1 MKLVEG
7 LSFLKNKIKSLSLRE
22 AKGHM
27 DHPED
32 LVFLQGSFGAQRAVQ
47 AIIDTVKDP
56 KAITIKWDGYPALIF
71 GYGEDGKFSIMD
83 KHMFNKG
90 TNSPARYIHS
100 PKEFVDYDR
109 NRGVT
114 RSELDSAIAQLWPEL
129 QKVTPKQKG
138 YYWGDLLF
146 ASPLLKQKD
155 GLYHFRA
162 NPNGISYTVD
172 PNSEVG
178 KLLTGKNA
186 AIVVHQKLPSNAE
199 TTDDNA
205 ESLGGTTGGLVSTNS
220 VAVLPAQMPITPNLK
235 IDNGLVNKANQSIQ
249 KYGDE
254 LDNFFANPPQAVDA
268 FTNLF
273 TSYINKRIREK
284 NLQKLTDGFFQ
295 YVASRPM
302 TDSMRNKLLGYTD
315 PATKKHVPG
324 YLDSNRKT
332 IEHIFEI
339 WIDVYNL
346 KMNLVPQ
353 LDKAAE
359 TSPVQGYLE
368 TGEKSQ
374 EGFVSQGLKLINRMG
389 FSAQNL
395 AAR

>member
-1 MKLVEG
+1 MQLVEG
-7 LSFLKNKIKSLSLRE
+7 LSFLRNKIKSLSLKE
-22 AKGHM
+22 DAGHM

-56 KAITIKWDGYPALIF
+56 KAISIKWDGYPALLW
-71 GYGEDGKFSIMD
+71 GYGDDGKFSLID

-90 TNSPARYIHS
+90 PNNPARYVHS

-146 ASPLLKQKD
+146 ASPLVKQKD

-162 NPNGISYTVD
+162 NPHGITYTVD

-186 AIVVHQKLPSNAE
+186 AIGVHQKLSANAE
-199 TTDDNA
+199 NVKDNP

-220 VAVLPAQMPITPNLK
+220 VAILPSAMPMTPKLK
-235 IDNGLVNKANQSIQ
+235 LNNRLVNKANQSIQ
-249 KYGDE
+249 RYGDE
-254 LDNFFANPPQAVDA
+254 LDKFFANPPQAVSA
-268 FTNLF
+268 FTNHF
-273 TSYINKRIREK
+273 TSYINKRIRER
-284 NLQKLTDGFFQ
+284 NLEKLTDGFFD
-295 YVASRPM
+295 YIANSPM
-302 TDSMRNKLLGYTD
+302 TDSMRKKLLGYTD
-315 PATKKHVPG
+315 PETKKHVPG
-324 YLDSNRKT
+324 YLDGNKKT

-339 WIDVYNL
+339 WIDIYNL
-346 KMNLVPQ
+346 KMDIVPQ

-359 TSPVQGYLE
+359 EAPVQGYLN
-368 TGEKSQ
+368 TGERSQ
-374 EGFVSQGLKLINRMG
+374 EGFVSQGLKFINRMG

-395 AAR
+395 SGR